1 MTPAS
6 RSSPG
11 SLRAGLRRLATGLI
25 VYGVAGVVLA
35 VLAGIALGWA
45 GGRLGSVG
53 GRVETQVAGIVAT
66 LDRIST
72 ALRDAGSSATS
83 FSVTMERT
91 PPVVRQTAQ
100 TIADLR
106 TDLLAVEQQFAQ
118 VQILGSRPLGAVAE
132 GFGRMAANLE
142 GLDVQLELIATDLD
156 SNRTALVTNAASLTL
171 LGESIG
177 LMADDLEGGVV
188 EDGLGDL
195 RASIMVLA
203 VVLIVWIAI
212 PAIGALWLGWWLRS
226 EVGEET
232 D

>member
-25 VYGVAGVVLA
+25 AYGIAGVVLA

-66 LDRIST
+66 LDRTSA

-83 FSVTMERT
+83 FSGTMERT

-106 TDLLAVEQQFAQ
+106 TDLLAVEQQLAQ
-118 VQILGSRPLGAVAE
+118 VQILGSRPLGTVAD

-142 GLDVQLELIATDLD
+142 GLDVQLEVIAADLD

-188 EDGLGDL
+188 EDGLADL

-226 EVGEET
+226 EVGEES